1 MEIRYY
7 KEQQHN
13 FMVIKQTESESQAA
27 YHSKMLKSRKMD
39 HLLKVNERIV
49 NGDKYNYYDITS
61 KLSLKQLL
69 GSRSLSMSDIT
80 PFMDDLRGA
89 CKEIDNYL
97 LDTARLVLDP
107 DMIFYSHVKE
117 KYYFLYNIST
127 PVEESEHD
135 IGLLMDYLLDKADSD
150 DESASDLI
158 YSLYEQYEK
167 GILDVWGMLDIYDN
181 YAAAGKKNDD
191 SRNRS
196 VSSIRGSSFSD
207 LTAPDTPSDLK
218 ADPYFVYDN
227 NDGPVPDPVP
237 MPSPLPPAASAQSPA
252 RKTAP
257 IIIAVIGILGLVA
270 CVTIR
275 MLLKLDPDEELIWL
289 AGTIVSILLS
299 AAGIIWFVIS
309 SGKKNQTEPQPDS
322 VAAFSDPAN
331 CPDIHMED
339 FIASPSRSAR
349 PVSSGS
355 KQEHL
360 NEDIEDVYA
369 PPIEGQTVFFDGTSE
384 SGTYKL
390 YALDRKNKKHIELT
404 HLPVTIGKLNGYVD
418 FVIDHPSISR
428 MHAKLDMQGDR
439 LMLSD
444 LNSTNGVYLNG
455 MRLSP
460 NEVREIEEGDEI
472 RFGSLN
478 YCLRRCS

>member
-7 KEQQHN
+7 KEQQRN

-27 YHSKMLKSRKMD
+27 YHSKMLKSRRMD

-69 GSRSLSMSDIT
+69 GSRSLSMTDLI
-80 PFMDDLRGA
+80 PFMNDLRGA
-89 CKEIDNYL
+89 CKEVDNYL

-127 PVEESEHD
+127 PSEESEHD
-135 IGLLMDYLLDKADSD
+135 IGLLMDYLLDKADSE

-158 YSLYEQYEK
+158 YSMYEQYEK
-167 GILDVWGMLDIYDN
+167 GILDVWGMLDIYD
-181 YAAAGKKNDD
+181 AQAVSGKKNDD
-191 SRNRS
+191 TLKRS
-196 VSSIRGSSFSD
+196 MSSMNGSSSAD
-207 LTAPDTPSDLK
+207 LTLPETSPDLK
-218 ADPYFVYDN
+218 ADPCFVYDITAGN
-227 NDGPVPDPVP
+227 VPDPVP
-237 MPSPLPPAASAQSPA
+237 MPSPLPPAAGAQSPV

-257 IIIAVIGILGLVA
+257 LIIAVIGVLGLVA
-270 CVTIR
+270 CAIIR
-275 MLLKLDPDEELIWL
+275 MLLKLEPDEALIWL
-289 AGTIVSILLS
+289 AGTIVSALIS
-299 AAGIIWFVIS
+299 VMGIIWSVIN
-309 SGKKNQTEPQPDS
+309 SGRNNITEPQPDS
-322 VAAFSDPAN
+322 VAAFPDPTN
-331 CPDIHMED
+331 RQDIHMSD

-349 PVSSGS
+349 PVSAGS

-360 NEDIEDVYA
+360 NDDIEDVYA
-369 PPIEGQTVFFDGTSE
+369 LPIEGQTVFFDGTSE

-428 MHAKLDMQGDR
+428 MHAKLEMQGDR